1 MRSMQYPTDA
11 HEEQT
16 WGWKTKAA
24 INRGINMKT
33 GTRYACRSR
42 SPLGFYH
49 QVSLFYNLTP
59 SLNGFLLTNIT
70 ESRWYGQQWKVPKH
84 SLHWEFLLCQ
94 MCKIERKL
102 CVWPL
107 IFKCKGHPPSHCLM
121 LLFGI
126 FQASVACWQCILL
139 PLFCLSTPIL
149 VRTSRQSPPDNSHRR
164 PRVLFVNNPHNVKPQ
179 IEFQN
184 ETRFKYLYL

>member
-1 MRSMQYPTDA
+1 MQYPTDA

-59 SLNGFLLTNIT
+59 SLNGFLLTKPDRIQMIWAAVKSSETLSAPRVPAVSDVQNREKVTNIT
-70 ESRWYGQQWKVPKH
+70 QEQFVDT
-84 SLHWEFLLCQ
+84 
-94 MCKIERKL
+94 KIEDIKKASLALENEFDDEIEKVIKSTDQPGKLDEAKLRARSAKIGRIEEKLKHVKRK
-102 CVWPL
+102 
-107 IFKCKGHPPSHCLM
+107 SRT
-121 LLFGI
+121 
-126 FQASVACWQCILL
+126 
-139 PLFCLSTPIL
+139 LSAHKKTD
-149 VRTSRQSPPDNSHRR
+149 S
-164 PRVLFVNNPHNVKPQ
+164 
-179 IEFQN
+179 
-184 ETRFKYLYL
+184 

>member
-1 MRSMQYPTDA
+1 MQYPTDA

-107 IFKCKGHPPSHCLM
+107 IFKCKGHPPESLSNAFVWNIPSKRR
-121 LLFGI
+121 LLAVHIIAAF
-126 FQASVACWQCILL
+126 L
-139 PLFCLSTPIL
+139 PLHANSGEDISPVTP
-149 VRTSRQSPPDNSHRR
+149 R
-164 PRVLFVNNPHNVKPQ
+164 
-179 IEFQN
+179 
-184 ETRFKYLYL
+184 